1 MPLPK
6 EDHGNSSPSTV
17 VEEEGDAGT
26 DIFSPQQPPEHSLS
40 LHKTVV
46 LSQLLQL
53 FSHRRL
59 GPQIPGAD
67 V

>member
-1 MPLPK
+1 MSPPK
-6 EDHGNSSPSTV
+6 EDHGSGSSSTV
-17 VEEEGDAGT
+17 MEEVGDAGT
-26 DIFSPQQPPEHSLS
+26 DVFLPQQPPEHLLS

-46 LSQLLQL
+46 VSQLLQL